1 MLRSLNAILGSSI
14 VARDG
19 VIGKAQDFF
28 FEDRSW
34 MIRYLVVATGN
45 WLSRHRVLLS
55 PAVLGQPDWTQKI
68 LPVSLTAEQVKK
80 SPDVD
85 TELPVSR
92 QHEIEMSEYYGWP
105 IYWSVESIPMPASIE
120 LPSIQVAGDP
130 HLRSCREVTTYKAVA
145 SDGELG
151 DISDMIIDQQSWTVR
166 YILVSTGSWL
176 GGQKLL
182 IGTQTAASVSWS
194 DRRVR
199 FNQAR
204 EKL

>member
-1 MLRSLNAILGSSI
+1 MLRSLNALLGASI
-14 VARDG
+14 VAQDG

-34 MIRYLVVATGN
+34 MIRYLVVATGS
-45 WLSRHRVLLS
+45 WLNRHRVLIS
-55 PAVLGQPDWTQKI
+55 PTALGQPDCAGKI
-68 LPVSLTAEQVKK
+68 LPVSLTAEQVRN

-120 LPSIQVAGDP
+120 LPSIQIEGDP
-130 HLRSCREVTTYKAVA
+130 HLRSCREVATYKAA
-145 SDGELG
+145 ARDGELG
-151 DISDMIIDQQSWTVR
+151 DISDMIIDERTWAIR
-166 YILVSTGSWL
+166 YVVVNTGSWL
-176 GGQKLL
+176 AGQKLL
-182 IGTQTAASVSWS
+182 VGTQTEASVSWS

-199 FNQAR
+199 FNQPR